1 MVMLKFLKVKNILW
15 DYDSIGDDL
24 YFSLLYYRYVFLYVV
39 LIEYLLV
46 FFW

>member
-15 DYDSIGDDL
+15 DYDIIGDDL
-24 YFSLLYYRYVFLYVV
+24 YFSLFYYRYVLLYVV